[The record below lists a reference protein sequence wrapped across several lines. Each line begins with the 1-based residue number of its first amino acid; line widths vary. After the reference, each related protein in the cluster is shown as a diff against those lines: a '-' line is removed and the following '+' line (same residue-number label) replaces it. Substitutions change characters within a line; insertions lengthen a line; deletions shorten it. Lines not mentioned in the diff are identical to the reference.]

1 MANYYASSRTNYFK
15 VKDLEK
21 FKNELTTFGGE
32 LDIYMRER
40 EIVRVFSV

>member
-21 FKNELTTFGGE
+21 FKKNHRSSLLNE
-32 LDIYMRER
+32 
-40 EIVRVFSV
+40 